1 MNLSVS
7 STPPK
12 NCLIIA
18 YFDKANPYEL
28 TDSVGAFKKKDTK
41 CILYVVSSE
50 VHLQC
55 EI

>member
-28 TDSVGAFKKKDTK
+28 TDSVGAFKKKGHK
-41 CILYVVSSE
+41 MHPLCGFFRGAFAV
-50 VHLQC
+50 
-55 EI
+55 